1 MSIFYSFSSRIFNQL
16 TNLQKA
22 LWTWRQFD
30 IHMLELKTVLREDHT
45 ALNVLDRALKQDQCN
60 SEEVALTVKNIAKY
74 LPDKHHDNINKV
86 II

>member
-1 MSIFYSFSSRIFNQL
+1 
-16 TNLQKA
+16 
-22 LWTWRQFD
+22 
-30 IHMLELKTVLREDHT
+30 MLELKTVLREDHT

-86 II
+86 IIWVLVSRIMPLSVFAKPGV